1 MHSAVISKMIGEDIV
16 KRRTFMQ
23 AMAMATGAGLFG
35 AFMPSGARAQAGG
48 LPPRGEFTIRG
59 AHVLTMDAAIGDFGA
74 ADIHVRDGQILS
86 VGPKLGGGGTAID
99 GGGFI
104 CLPGLIDTHQ
114 HMWTSLFR
122 GLVGETREISYLAAR
137 AKLGPSYTPE
147 QMYVAVKLAMAA
159 ALNSGVTT
167 SNNMHHNCRSP
178 EHADATIRA
187 QQDVGLRGRYS
198 YGVAESQPA
207 DKEIDY
213 ADIARLKK
221 AVDGGLGDG
230 LITLGTFLRS
240 PGETSDA
247 LFRSEF
253 KQAQALDLPVSIDGP
268 AIWTGGAVIRKLG
281 EWGVLGPKLLIVHSP
296 GTEKPERL
304 LLAQSGTSLSS
315 APFTE
320 MAGLA
325 VMPQAVAMAAD
336 GVNVSLSIDTMGS
349 PNDSNMFTIA
359 RVVMCLGRMVS
370 GNPIGFNHKTALE
383 MATVNGA
390 KALGLADKVGSLTP
404 GKRADLILVRT
415 TGLNMNPAPDLNPY
429 RQLVCAQ
436 TEDVDTVVVDGRI
449 LKRGGKLTAL
459 DADKVAGDAADALTA
474 LRQKT
479 GWPS

>member
-1 MHSAVISKMIGEDIV
+1 
-16 KRRTFMQ
+16 
-23 AMAMATGAGLFG
+23 LFG
-35 AFMPSGARAQAGG
+35 AFVPSGARAQPGG

>member
-1 MHSAVISKMIGEDIV
+1 M

-23 AMAMATGAGLFG
+23 TMGAATGAGLLA
-35 AFMPSGARAQAGG
+35 AFMPRGAQAQPAG
-48 LPPRGEFTIRG
+48 LPPRGEFTIRN
-59 AHVLTMDAAIGDFGA
+59 AHVPTMDAAIGDFRE
-74 ADIHVRDGQILS
+74 ADVHVRDGQIVA
-86 VGPKLGGGGTAID
+86 VGPKLGGGGAAIG

-137 AKLGPSYTPE
+137 GKHGPSFTPE
-147 QMYVAVKLAMAA
+147 QMYVAIKLAMAQ

-167 SNNMHHNCRSP
+167 SNDMHHNCRSP

-198 YGVAESQPA
+198 YGVAELQPA
-207 DKEIDY
+207 DKEIDF

-221 AVDGGLGDG
+221 AIDGGLGDG
-230 LITLGTFLRS
+230 LIMLGTFLRS
-240 PGETSDA
+240 PDETGDGM
-247 LFRSEF
+247 FRSEF
-253 KQAQALDLPVSIDGP
+253 SQAQALGLPVAIDGP
-268 AIWTGGAVIRKLG
+268 AVWTGGAVIRKLS

-315 APFTE
+315 SPFTE
-320 MAGLA
+320 TAGLA
-325 VMPQAVAMAAD
+325 VTPQAVAMAAD
-336 GVNVSLSIDTMGS
+336 GVNVSLSIDTTGS

-359 RVVMCLGRMVS
+359 RVVMCFGRMQT
-370 GNPIGFNHKTALE
+370 GNPVGFSYKTALE
-383 MATVNGA
+383 MATMNGA
-390 KALGLADKVGSLTP
+390 KALGLADKIGSLTP

-415 TGLNMNPAPDLNPY
+415 TGLNMSPAPGLNPY
-429 RQLVCAQ
+429 RLLVCAQ
-436 TEDVDTVVVDGRI
+436 TEDVDTVVIDGRI

-459 DADKVAGDAADALTA
+459 DADTVARDAADALTA
-474 LRQKT
+474 LREKT
-479 GWPS
+479 GWPG